1 MDEVNK
7 LKYLIVIISYNS
19 AGITKNCINSVYST
33 CDFPVDIC
41 VVDNNSSDNTIELIN
56 KNFPDVKVIA
66 NSENL
71 GYSKAVNIGVLSQ
84 ESDYVIIS
92 NADVIYKP
100 DSIKKMFEY
109 LENNPKSAVIG
120 PAQYYADG
128 RLQYSHGLIPGLKF
142 VIRNILYLQPI
153 LNRIKSIKPK
163 KVQYLDGAVLACR
176 SKAFRAVNGFS
187 EDFFF
192 YSEDADFCRKINDAG
207 YECIH
212 LPDAEV
218 IHLRGAS
225 TNINGI
231 NENALDMFV
240 KAKIK
245 LTHKYCSPIISKLY
259 FCSEVFNTRLTEILF
274 KIIYS
279 VKKSPKSLYKYQYYN
294 KLLAVW
300 KSNIKSLKNK

>member
-1 MDEVNK
+1 M
-7 LKYLIVIISYNS
+7 KYLIVIISYNS
-19 AGITKNCINSVYST
+19 AEITINCIKSIYDTYLSI
-33 CDFPVDIC
+33 VDIC
-41 VVDNNSSDNTIELIN
+41 VVDNNSSDNTLMLIS
-56 KNFPDVKVIA
+56 KNFPNVKIIS
-66 NSENL
+66 NTENL
-71 GYSKAVNIGVLSQ
+71 GYSKAVNIGVFSQ
-84 ESDYVIIS
+84 DSDYVIIS
-92 NADVIYKP
+92 NADVIYKSE
-100 DSIKKMFEY
+100 SIKMMFEF
-109 LENNPKSAVIG
+109 LESNPKVAVVG
-120 PAQYYADG
+120 PSQYFTDG
-128 RLQYSHGLIPGLKF
+128 RLQFSHGLIPGLQSI
-142 VIRNILYLQPI
+142 IRNFLYLQPL

-176 SKAFRAVNGFS
+176 TNTFRQVNGFS

-212 LPDAEV
+212 LPQAEV

-245 LTHKYCSPIISKLY
+245 LTRKYCSTIISKLY
-259 FCSEVFNTRLTEILF
+259 FCSEVYNTRLTEILF

-294 KLLAVW
+294 KLLSTW
-300 KSNIKSLKNK
+300 KSNIKSLKN